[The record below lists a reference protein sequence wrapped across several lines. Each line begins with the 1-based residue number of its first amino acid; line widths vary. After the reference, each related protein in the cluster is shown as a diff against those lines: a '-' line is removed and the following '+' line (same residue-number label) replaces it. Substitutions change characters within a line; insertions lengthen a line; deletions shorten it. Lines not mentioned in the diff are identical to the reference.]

1 MAADPWKAWARNL
14 YQKGIDERHK
24 VTKAYERLF
33 DATVRYVDF
42 VQRNTLN
49 KFCAWEVPADPMV
62 DRTLCRDYIIRRL
75 AKLGLAVQV
84 ANPQQ
89 APFKLLISW
98 LDPSPPPPMI
108 PVPQSIAIEI
118 PARRHEEE
126 EDSIGSEPEPDPP
139 DDEDGD
145 GDGDGASS
153 SKKRSSSKRKLF
165 TYYRKIA
172 NPSKIIGE

>member
-1 MAADPWKAWARNL
+1 MEGLGAQSVP
-14 YQKGIDERHK
+14 KG
-24 VTKAYERLF
+24 
-33 DATVRYVDF
+33 
-42 VQRNTLN
+42 
-49 KFCAWEVPADPMV
+49 
-62 DRTLCRDYIIRRL
+62 DRR
-75 AKLGLAVQV
+75 A
-84 ANPQQ
+84 
-89 APFKLLISW
+89 
-98 LDPSPPPPMI
+98 
-108 PVPQSIAIEI
+108 PQS
-118 PARRHEEE
+118 HESIRAEE